1 MCSPWG
7 VAQISALPLN
17 VGKEV
22 ELCLCE
28 HAVHEAA
35 VAGVPTPPFLNDE
48 VLMADPDSFLYTP
61 LVMAWTSLQPLLVV
75 SA

>member
-48 VLMADPDSFLYTP
+48 V
-61 LVMAWTSLQPLLVV
+61 
-75 SA
+75 